1 MRLPS
6 LAEQVIDANLAMR
19 HLADEERMRKE
30 RDALM
35 RRHTG
40 HNATGPTLKDRL
52 LQLLSARRD
61 LSLPEIKQE
70 FEGFTNGRLHEALTQ
85 LIAAGRV
92 ERFGARRLYRYRIA

>member
-6 LAEQVIDANLAMR
+6 LAEQVVDANLAMR
-19 HLADEERMRKE
+19 HLADEDRLRKE
-30 RDALM
+30 RNALM

-52 LQLLSARRD
+52 LQLLSARGE
-61 LSLPEIKQE
+61 LSLPAIKLE
-70 FEGFTNGRLHEALTQ
+70 FPDATARRLHEALTQ

-92 ERFGARRLYRYRIA
+92 ERAGTRRLYRYRLA